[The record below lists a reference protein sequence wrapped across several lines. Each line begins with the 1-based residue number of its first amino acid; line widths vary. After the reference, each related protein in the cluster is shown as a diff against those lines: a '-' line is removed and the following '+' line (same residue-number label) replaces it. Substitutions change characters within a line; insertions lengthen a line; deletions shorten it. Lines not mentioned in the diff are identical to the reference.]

1 MTKEHLKITIIIII
15 IILLIIT
22 RAWILILDTVVNIIK
37 KILKKENVSEHKWHI
52 KNSKNRRKRWKK

>member
-52 KNSKNRRKRWKK
+52 KK